1 MSYTVRG
8 SDRLFALIDVNNFYV
23 SCERAFQPELLGR
36 PVVVLSNNDGCAIAR
51 SQEAKDLGVS
61 MGVPVFQ
68 IRDLIK
74 KYGIVLRSSNYALYG
89 DMSARFKQVLQE
101 FSPSVEGYSI
111 DECFIEITGSPSA
124 DPSVLAHRIKK
135 EVAAQ
140 VHLPVCVGV
149 GRTKTQAKL
158 ANHLA
163 KKSTSAQ
170 GVFII
175 EPAMLAKLYPRIDV
189 SEIWGMGRAGV
200 AKLKEG
206 GCKTI
211 SDFCRADERWVKKV
225 FSIVG
230 LRTQKEL
237 QGVSCLEL
245 EHFATTK
252 KEIMVS
258 RAFGKK
264 VIRFDEMRE
273 AVATYAAKAV
283 EKLWRQNLYA
293 GSVTVFVRT
302 DPFDTVGKQYCRS
315 LTFNFETA
323 TNDPMEVTHGAI
335 ALLKKLYVAGVRFR
349 KAGVMLQDLSDSANV
364 QLSLFA
370 KTNHAPNT
378 MRDLFNEI
386 TQKQGAG
393 SLSLASAISSTGEW
407 RTKSEYLSNRYTTRW
422 NELPVVSL
430 K

>member
-36 PVVVLSNNDGCAIAR
+36 PVIVLSNNDGCAIAR
-51 SQEAKDLGVS
+51 SHEAKALGVS

-74 KYGIVLRSSNYALYG
+74 KHNIALRSSNYTLYG
-89 DMSARFKQVLQE
+89 DMSARFQQLLQE
-101 FSPSVEGYSI
+101 FSPFVEGYSI
-111 DECFIEITGSPSA
+111 DECFIEITGSHCA
-124 DPSVLAHRIKK
+124 DPVAVGHRIKN

-140 VHLPVCVGV
+140 VHLPVCVGI

-163 KKSTSAQ
+163 KKSTSAH

-175 EPAMLAKLYPRIDV
+175 EPAMLAALYPRVGV
-189 SEIWGMGRAGV
+189 SDIWGIGRAGI

-206 GCKTI
+206 GCTTV
-211 SDFCRADERWVKKV
+211 SDFCRADERWVKKI

-245 EHFATTK
+245 EHFAPAK

-264 VIRFDEMRE
+264 VTCFDEMRE
-273 AVATYAAKAV
+273 AVATYASKAV

-293 GSVTVFVRT
+293 GSATVFVRT
-302 DPFDTVGKQYCRS
+302 DPFDVVGTQYCRS
-315 LTFNFETA
+315 LHFNFETA
-323 TNDPMEVTHGAI
+323 TNDPMEVTHAAV
-335 ALLKKLYVAGVRFR
+335 ALLKKLYVEGVRFK

-370 KTNHAPNT
+370 IKNKAPDT

-393 SLSLASAISSTGEW
+393 SLSLASTIASTGEW

-422 NELPVVSL
+422 SDLPVVSL
-430 K
+430 N